1 MNRLV
6 PDLDTIFG
14 SFSHPSICANKVH
27 RIKNPNSAMQ
37 LWFGAPRSRAE
48 NSETV
53 TADSILLKI
62 LRITVTLEIDS
73 LF

>member
-1 MNRLV
+1 
-6 PDLDTIFG
+6 
-14 SFSHPSICANKVH
+14 
-27 RIKNPNSAMQ
+27 MQ

-73 LF
+73 LFWILLSILDTSIESELCLHKMLYLHFTWID